1 MTAVKIISSIYNFI
15 RNALGNIVIFGI
27 VVAFIGGI
35 IERSILSSKS
45 KKTDNK
51 TSSEEITS
59 GNASPVKRIAL
70 ITGASSGLGS
80 QMARDLDKRNDFDEF
95 ILIARRTDRLEALA
109 KELKHESKCIS
120 LDLLKTEA
128 FDTLNDTLVQYG
140 NIDVRY
146 LIASAGFGKIGNYQK
161 VDKSE
166 SERMIDLN
174 CRALT
179 DTVQTV
185 LPFMTA
191 GARIILISSTS
202 AFQPFQQINVYAATK
217 AYVYSY
223 GRALRMELMPRKISV
238 TTVCPYWMKDT
249 EFINIAEKTENS
261 EKNTIRSYAFGV
273 NSKKVSKRALAAS
286 YRHAAVSTPG
296 FVCTIHRAFAK
307 LLPKSTL
314 QYFWEGLRR

>member
-1 MTAVKIISSIYNFI
+1 MAAVKIISSIYNFI

-27 VVAFIGGI
+27 VVAFVGGI
-35 IERSILSSKS
+35 VERIILSSKD
-45 KKTDNK
+45 KKKESISD
-51 TSSEEITS
+51 SDEQS
-59 GNASPVKRIAL
+59 SPVKRIAL

-80 QMARDLDKRNDFDEF
+80 QMTRDLDQQNDFDEF
-95 ILIARRTDRLEALA
+95 ILIARRADRLEALA

-120 LDLLKTEA
+120 LDLLNTDA
-128 FDTLNDTLVQYG
+128 FDSLNETLSQYG
-140 NIDVRY
+140 NIDIRY

-161 VDKSE
+161 VNKSE

-179 DTVQTV
+179 DTVQTC

-191 GARIILISSTS
+191 GSRIILISSTS

-249 EFINIAEKTENS
+249 EFIGIAEKTENS
-261 EKNTIRSYAFGV
+261 EKKAIRSYAFGV
-273 NSKKVSKRALAAS
+273 NSKKVSKRALAS
-286 YRHAAVSTPG
+286 SRRHAAVSTPG